1 VVQDLILFT
10 DLNKINYFI
19 ENRREEFS
27 DKEVKTIVDRLKGEV
42 DYSILKIISNEK
54 LLANKKINYGEY

>member
-19 ENRREEFS
+19 ENRREEFP
-27 DKEVKTIVDRLKGEV
+27 DKEVKTIVDRLKV
-42 DYSILKIISNEK
+42 R
-54 LLANKKINYGEY
+54 